1 MSIII
6 LLLFLSLL
14 VAVFF
19 LFTFIWNVK
28 SGQYED
34 DYSPAH
40 RIFYED
46 KIDNKANKESTNS
59 KKQSKH
65 V

>member
-1 MSIII
+1 MGIVIM
-6 LLLFLSLL
+6 LLCVSLI
-14 VAVFF
+14 VAIFF
-19 LFTFIWNVK
+19 LVTFIWNVK

-46 KIDNKANKESTNS
+46 KVDKESKTN
-59 KKQSKH
+59 KNKVEQYD
-65 V
+65 